1 MKTGSLFRLGASA
14 LFAAGLS
21 TTLTLAMEPQEKNP
35 ALAEKPAPKVT
46 IPDPPTTLLDPN
58 TQPITLPTSL
68 KLAGVDN
75 PEILLAQQ
83 RVVEAVAL
91 RQLAA
96 VQFLPNL
103 NAGTNFDSHD
113 GNLQQSSGN
122 ILSVNRSALYAGL
135 GSEAIGA
142 GTVNIP
148 GVLFQGNVSENVFGY
163 LVAKQLV
170 RQREFDNLA
179 VRNDVLLRVATRY
192 VDLLHGE
199 GRRAIA
205 LKTRGEG
212 AEVARITA
220 EYALT
225 GQGRQ
230 ADADRAAADLAQHD
244 EDILDAENEIL
255 TASARLAQVLNLN
268 PSVRLFA
275 IDGWVV
281 PTPLV
286 PEPIPLP
293 ELIAIA
299 MMQRPE
305 LAAQREAIRQAFL
318 VLRGAQVLPF
328 SPNYIIGFSA
338 GTFGG
343 GSNLVAQ
350 PGGFPTGTATFQ
362 GPRFGSF
369 DGRED
374 VDVVVYW
381 TLRNLGIGNVAIVR
395 EARARHEMSRL
406 EEVVILDRVR
416 TEVATAYARTHA
428 RFAQLKIA
436 EQAIETSKR
445 GFEADL
451 RRTKGLAGL
460 PLEVLDNLRLLGL
473 SRLSYLQA
481 ITDYNRAQ
489 FELYVA
495 LGQPP
500 ADVLA
505 RPIPADLVPPPA
517 LPATPVEPL
526 SPVPMR

>member
-1 MKTGSLFRLGASA
+1 MKTGRLIRLGASG
-14 LFAAGLS
+14 LIAAGLS
-21 TTLTLAMEPQEKNP
+21 TSLLWAGEPQEKQSSTT
-35 ALAEKPAPKVT
+35 PKRVARVT
-46 IPDPPTTLLDPN
+46 IPDPPASILDAN
-58 TQPITLPTSL
+58 AQPITLPTSL
-68 KLAGVDN
+68 KLAGADN
-75 PEILLAQQ
+75 PEILKSQQ
-83 RVVEAVAL
+83 RVVEAVAV

-103 NAGTNFDSHD
+103 NAGTNFDSHN

-135 GSEAIGA
+135 GSEAIAA

-170 RQREFDNLA
+170 RQREFDNIA
-179 VRNDVLLRVATRY
+179 IRNDVLLRVATSY
-192 VDLLHGE
+192 TDLLRSE

-205 LKTRGEG
+205 LQTRGEG

-220 EYALT
+220 EYAAN
-225 GQGRQ
+225 GQGRA
-230 ADADRAAADLAQHD
+230 ADADRAAADLAQRD
-244 EDILDAENEIL
+244 EDILEAENEIL
-255 TASARLAQVLNLN
+255 TASARLAQVLSLN

-275 IDGWVV
+275 VDGWVV
-281 PTPLV
+281 PTPIV
-286 PEPIPLP
+286 PDPIPLP

-318 VLRGAQVLPF
+318 ALSGAKVLPF
-328 SPNYIIGFSA
+328 SPNYLIGFSA

-350 PGGFPTGTATFQ
+350 PGGFNTGTATFQ

-369 DGRED
+369 DSRED

-395 EARARHEMSRL
+395 GARARHEISKL

-416 TEVATAYARTHA
+416 MEVATAFARTHA

-451 RRTKGLAGL
+451 RRVKGLAGL

-473 SRLSYLQA
+473 ARLSYLQA

-505 RPIPADLVPPPA
+505 RPIPANLVPPPA
-517 LPATPVEPL
+517 LPASSGDALP
-526 SPVPMR
+526 PVPSR